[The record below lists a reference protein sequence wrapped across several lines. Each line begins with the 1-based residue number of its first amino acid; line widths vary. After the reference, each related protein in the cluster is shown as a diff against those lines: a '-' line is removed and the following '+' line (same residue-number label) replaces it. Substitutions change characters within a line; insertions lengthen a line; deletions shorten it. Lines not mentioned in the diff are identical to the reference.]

1 MRLSRFLQTFLALAV
16 AAGAQTVSLTQNAL
30 TNKDVVTLAKAGF
43 NEDFII
49 DTISMS
55 RTQFDFSVN
64 SLAEMAKEGLTERL
78 IRCMMMAGVPP
89 PVSVPAAAPSG
100 SGMTEGAMV
109 TPAMAGNPRGNSHM
123 QTKIYV
129 VKPSAVHQALSTQT
143 PYYEWR
149 SIFFG
154 LWKKQVGVGAAPRSE
169 QVVTPSLGGYF
180 NQVRLPVTGPSA
192 ANPQAPNPYYQV
204 PVRYVVLQ

>member
-1 MRLSRFLQTFLALAV
+1 MRLTRFLQTFIALAV

-64 SLAEMAKEGLTERL
+64 SLAELAKEGLTERL
-78 IRCMMMAGVPP
+78 IRCMMMAGAPA
-89 PVSVPAAAPSG
+89 PAAVPSASAPPEAV
-100 SGMTEGAMV
+100 MIAPV
-109 TPAMAGNPRGNSHM
+109 MAGNPRGNSRA
-123 QTKIYV
+123 TAKTYV
-129 VKPSAVHQALSTQT
+129 VKPSAERQALSSQT
-143 PYYEWR
+143 PYYER
-149 SIFFG
+149 TSIFWG
-154 LWKKQVGVGAAPRSE
+154 LWKKQVGVSQVPPAEHGAAPA
-169 QVVTPSLGGYF
+169 LGGYF
-180 NQVRLPVTGPSA
+180 NQVRLPLTGASPA
-192 ANPQAPNPYYQV
+192 AAQAPNPYYQV